1 MSIETLRTRVNTI
14 TDELTILQ
22 SKLSE
27 SFDEYAKKQTG
38 ANEPILQSQI
48 ASLKEQKNMFD
59 RLFQEKEATLQV
71 TGGKTRQQTLQEYN
85 LLFFYISYLVF
96 ATTIAIYQAVNSS
109 SFDGAKTFGLLL
121 LALLPITGILI
132 KFL

>member
-59 RLFQEKEATLQV
+59 RLFQEKEATLQA

-109 SFDGAKTFGLLL
+109 SS
-121 LALLPITGILI
+121 LALSN
-132 KFL
+132 